1 MNQIY
6 YLGIPGS
13 NSYTAAKNYFRS
25 QDNLTGVETFAAI
38 FQKVT
43 IDTSSYGIIP
53 IENTLGGSVVEN
65 YDLFDRFDVWI
76 SGEYYLKFEN
86 HLLAMPTNDA
96 PEDRLEKI
104 NRVYSHPQP
113 LLQCTR
119 FFEKHP
125 WMKKKAYLDTARAA
139 QYVSGVQDPSL
150 AAIANQDAAELF
162 HLDIIKKNI
171 SDNPEANYTRFF
183 IISSQKQD
191 VPDANRASLLFTVP
205 HVPGSLVR
213 ILQTFA
219 DNHINLVKIESRP
232 IQKKPF
238 EYTFHIDIAWEKD
251 QEDQIEKLLKKFKKN
266 TQTQKVLGFYKA
278 ASLPVQ

>member
-13 NSYTAAKNYFRS
+13 NSYTAAKNYFHQPGS
-25 QDNLTGVETFAAI
+25 FVGVETFHAI
-38 FQKVT
+38 FEAVT
-43 IDTSSYGIIP
+43 TNSSSFGIIP

-76 SGEYYLKFEN
+76 SGEYYLAFEN
-86 HLLAMPTNDA
+86 HLLGIASDKQIK
-96 PEDRLEKI
+96 DRI
-104 NRVYSHPQP
+104 MQITTVFSHPQP

-119 FFEKHP
+119 FFEDHD
-125 WMKKKAYLDTARAA
+125 WIEKKAYLDTARAA
-139 QYVSGVQDPSL
+139 QYVSEQNNTSFG
-150 AAIANQDAAELF
+150 AIANRDAAALF
-162 HLDIIKKNI
+162 HLDILQENI
-171 SDNPEANYTRFF
+171 SDHPEKNYTRFF

-251 QEDQIEKLLKKFKKN
+251 QEDQIEKLLKIFKKN